1 MPTIATYCRVGVGK
15 IVDTVDVGQM
25 SLVMS
30 RNAIAGSNTG
40 GIRETQEMVD
50 FCARNHVRPEI
61 QKIPMT
67 GIEEAWSKVV
77 DKKARY
83 RFVIETNA

>member
-1 MPTIATYCRVGVGK
+1 
-15 IVDTVDVGQM
+15 M
-25 SLVMS
+25 SLVLY

-40 GIRETQEMVD
+40 GIRETQDMIE
-50 FCARNHVRPEI
+50 FCALNDIKPQI

-67 GIEEAWSKVV
+67 AIDEAWTKVF

-83 RFVIETNA
+83 RFVIDMTTGKKQRV